1 MARFILNRFLY
12 GLAVLLGVVVLV
24 FLLFQGLPG
33 DPARLTMGQRTDERS
48 LEAVRKEMGLDKSK
62 TTQLLYYLN
71 DLSPLGTVPRDT
83 ALSKRYSYTP
93 LFNVSDERVFAVK
106 SPYLRY
112 SYQLNKPVIDMLGDA
127 LPNTIVLAVAAMF
140 IAVVLGILFGVLSAL
155 FHNGLVDRVLVFISI
170 TGISV
175 PSFFSAIVFQ
185 WLFAYVWSRHTGLDV
200 TGNLFA
206 YDLYGNPHLVLK
218 NLLLPAITLGIRPLA
233 IITQLTRSSML
244 DVMQMDFIRTAR
256 AKGLSETTV
265 VWRHALRNSLNPV
278 VTAITG
284 WFAELLAGAFFI
296 ELIFGWNGIGK
307 LTVEALNKNDFP
319 VLMGSVLLAAVL
331 FIVMSIITDILYG
344 VIDPRIRKE

>member
-1 MARFILNRFLY
+1 
-12 GLAVLLGVVVLV
+12 
-24 FLLFQGLPG
+24 
-33 DPARLTMGQRTDERS
+33 
-48 LEAVRKEMGLDKSK
+48 
-62 TTQLLYYLN
+62 
-71 DLSPLGTVPRDT
+71 
-83 ALSKRYSYTP
+83 
-93 LFNVSDERVFAVK
+93 
-106 SPYLRY
+106 
-112 SYQLNKPVIDMLGDA
+112 
-127 LPNTIVLAVAAMF
+127 
-140 IAVVLGILFGVLSAL
+140 
-155 FHNGLVDRVLVFISI
+155 
-170 TGISV
+170 
-175 PSFFSAIVFQ
+175 AIVFQ